1 MIGENQEPIT
11 QAPPSPGKE
20 NKITYNEFGM
30 EKYIDWVFKLNI
42 PLILYGNS
50 ESKKR
55 DLLKNY
61 KVINLDLRK
70 LSEEDLSY
78 FTTDIEN
85 QKLSNWYTQLIQSYS
100 KDEFVILYF
109 ENIELCFDQMIKRVL
124 DNIINTTYVEK
135 DNFKFKAIM
144 DIIKSSMSAG
154 EVNNKIILPNN
165 TIIVLSLKSK
175 SSIEDNTLI
184 SSYLGSFIELE
195 IPRID
200 FIDWAIKNEIH
211 PLIIATHE
219 KIKSYIITPQYD
231 MYICA
236 SNLLKQGINVSIIEE
251 LLFRNTFIG
260 KKYLTSILETQTIS
274 LENLING
281 YYSKEDIKLSENE
294 ILLLI
299 VLIGD
304 KDFSNYNYI
313 AYERLKKFIIENYPE
328 YTQLFQATSIYN
340 KTLKKSGGMYG

>member
-20 NKITYNEFGM
+20 NKVTYNEFGL

-42 PLILYGNS
+42 PLILYGDS

-61 KVINLDLRK
+61 KVNSLDLRK
-70 LSEEDLSY
+70 LSEEDLYY

-100 KDEFVILYF
+100 KDEVVILYF

-135 DNFKFKAIM
+135 DNFTFKAIM

-165 TIIVLSLKSK
+165 QGTVEDCSLSVHSIVQALNRWEEFLSELNTREYWYSGEEETYINKNCVQIAK
-175 SSIEDNTLI
+175 IE
-184 SSYLGSFIELE
+184 
-195 IPRID
+195 
-200 FIDWAIKNEIH
+200 
-211 PLIIATHE
+211 
-219 KIKSYIITPQYD
+219 
-231 MYICA
+231 
-236 SNLLKQGINVSIIEE
+236 
-251 LLFRNTFIG
+251 
-260 KKYLTSILETQTIS
+260 
-274 LENLING
+274 
-281 YYSKEDIKLSENE
+281 IKL
-294 ILLLI
+294 
-299 VLIGD
+299 
-304 KDFSNYNYI
+304 Y
-313 AYERLKKFIIENYPE
+313 
-328 YTQLFQATSIYN
+328 
-340 KTLKKSGGMYG
+340 